1 MQIDLPVRQRGV
13 CCDLTLDLEPAALA
27 GAVEV
32 LKALADP
39 ARLQVVAAL
48 VAAAGPVCVCDFTAA
63 LGLSQGTI
71 SHHMGRLRQAGIVKA
86 TKQGVWS
93 FYELDPS
100 LPGATRRLLEA
111 ALALG
116 SPTT

>member
-1 MQIDLPVRQRGV
+1 MQVDLPVRQRGV
-13 CCDLTLDLEPAALA
+13 CCEVKLDLEPAALA
-27 GAVEV
+27 VAVDA

-39 ARLQVVAAL
+39 ARLQVVATLMTAP
-48 VAAAGPVCVCDFTAA
+48 GPVCVCDFTAA

-71 SHHMGRLRQAGIVKA
+71 SHHMARLRQAGIVKA

-100 LPGATRRLLEA
+100 LPPPTRRLLEA
-111 ALALG
+111 ALAIG